1 MQCYVART
9 DLHNYNIIKMQ
20 SVVSL
25 GSIVSPLDVM
35 HKVLVESAVKLY
47 LAALFSNGSYNA
59 EEHCDVLWSTSVF
72 MKLKKK
78 LTAGRLKLYPITSS
92 VPIVAGS
99 HTVSGHMPI
108 STTRLGKA
116 KPVDHTIFIR
126 NANSIG
132 KREDF
137 VKDHD
142 DNFFISKFWLA
153 IKSCSTTDPRVANC
167 EIQYVDNDVKIGHQK
182 LPIKVPSIVN
192 TKTMD
197 AGTVIK
203 VLVESKSEEQPLKK
217 PRMQASPMNARR
229 HMQLA

>member
-1 MQCYVART
+1 M
-9 DLHNYNIIKMQ
+9 
-20 SVVSL
+20 
-25 GSIVSPLDVM
+25 
-35 HKVLVESAVKLY
+35 
-47 LAALFSNGSYNA
+47 
-59 EEHCDVLWSTSVF
+59 
-72 MKLKKK
+72 
-78 LTAGRLKLYPITSS
+78 
-92 VPIVAGS
+92 
-99 HTVSGHMPI
+99 
-108 STTRLGKA
+108 A
-116 KPVDHTIFIR
+116 KI
-126 NANSIG
+126 
-132 KREDF
+132 EDF

-167 EIQYVDNDVKIGHQK
+167 EIQYVGNDVKIGHEK
-182 LPIKVPSIVN
+182 LPIKVPIIVN